1 MTRISTYVD
10 KSHGQYIEEE
20 KIMPL
25 PVSLA
30 TVADELE
37 LISDDLYVY
46 INKKSG
52 ELVTVSNDDL
62 VTVETGYELED
73 IPEWQLDLLATAEQV
88 SSSDDYLQLPTSA
101 DIDEWTIM
109 QEFCATVEN
118 GRQRRDL
125 LDQIHGKGAFRKFKD
140 ALDRYGLRD
149 EWFAF
154 HKAALAR
161 IASNFLEEAG
171 IDYVP

>member
-1 MTRISTYVD
+1 
-10 KSHGQYIEEE
+10 
-20 KIMPL
+20 MPI

-30 TVADELE
+30 AVVEELE
-37 LISDDLYVY
+37 LISDDIYVY
-46 INKKSG
+46 INKETG
-52 ELVTVSNDDL
+52 ELLTIGNDEL
-62 VTVETGYELED
+62 VTVETGYED
-73 IPEWQLDLLATAEQV
+73 DDVPEWQLEILAMAEKV
-88 SSSDDYLQLPTSA
+88 LNSTDYLRLPTSA
-101 DIDEWTIM
+101 DIHEWTIM

-140 ALDRYGLRD
+140 ALDRHGLRD

-161 IASNFLEEAG
+161 IAVDFLEEAG
-171 IDYVP
+171 IPYVA